1 MTKIIFKSAVEVS
14 DWEEQARAAARIT
27 DSSTRY
33 FAMRAA
39 RAAHRRSVF
48 RKLRAIARAHVNAFA
63 VKRLYEKVRTE
74 RWDAVAPYGMNPA

>member
-27 DSSTRY
+27 DISTRHI
-33 FAMRAA
+33 AMRSA

-48 RKLRAIARAHVNAFA
+48 RQLRAVARARINACA
-63 VKRLYEKVRTE
+63 VKRLYEAARTA
-74 RWDAVAPYGMNPA
+74 RWDAVAPLGMSPA

>member
-1 MTKIIFKSAVEVS
+1 MTKNIFKSAVEVG

-27 DSSTRY
+27 DGSTRY

-48 RKLRAIARAHVNAFA
+48 RQLRVIVRAHVNACA
-63 VKRLYEKVRTE
+63 VKRLYEAARTA
-74 RWDAVAPYGMNPA
+74 RWDAVAPLGMNPA